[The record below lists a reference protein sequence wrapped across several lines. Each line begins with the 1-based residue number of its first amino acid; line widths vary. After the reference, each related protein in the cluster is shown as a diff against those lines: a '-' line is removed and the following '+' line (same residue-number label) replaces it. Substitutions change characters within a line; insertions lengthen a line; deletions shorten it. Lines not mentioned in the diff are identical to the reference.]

1 MTTVCGPFLS
11 ARWGFI
17 DQFLANALR
26 NYNYVHSA
34 LRLDPDTTRIRK
46 QRLKRHFLSITM
58 PYRDSPAPFESH
70 YYYLHD
76 NSKHPEPDFLR
87 DKLRHWLPP
96 RLSYSAQERHHRK
109 QEFEDGKPPA
119 EISPLVDNLVRLAVA
134 LTAIVVL
141 VAPMCIMVLNPSP
154 VKSLITSAVSMVIF
168 ACALSFVLK
177 TSNVEMLV
185 ATATYSA
192 VLVVFVGTSSSPSP
206 NP

>member
-1 MTTVCGPFLS
+1 MTTVCDVFGIAKLS
-11 ARWGFI
+11 FSDIFI
-17 DQFLANALR
+17 ANALR
-26 NYNYVHSA
+26 NYNFVHSA
-34 LRLDPDTTRIRK
+34 PRLDSDTTDQRK
-46 QRLKRHFLSITM
+46 LRLKRRFRSITLS
-58 PYRDSPAPFESH
+58 YRHTLPFESH

-76 NSKHPEPDFLR
+76 NAKHPESDFLR

-96 RLSYSAQERHHRK
+96 RLSYSAQERQHRR

-119 EISPLVDNLVRLAVA
+119 EISPLVDNIVRLAVA
-134 LTAIVVL
+134 LVSVVVL

-168 ACALSFVLK
+168 ACALSFAIK
-177 TSNVEMLV
+177 TSNINVLV

-192 VLVVFVGTSSSPSP
+192 VLVTSSSPSS

>member
-1 MTTVCGPFLS
+1 MTTVRGSFGT
-11 ARWGFI
+11 ARLLFS
-17 DQFLANALR
+17 DTFLANALR

-34 LRLDPDTTRIRK
+34 PRLDPETTAVRK
-46 QRLKRHFLSITM
+46 QRLKRHFRSITTS
-58 PYRDSPAPFESH
+58 YRHTLPFESH

-76 NSKHPEPDFLR
+76 NAKHPESDFLR

-96 RLSYSAQERHHRK
+96 RLSYSTQERHHRR

-119 EISPLVDNLVRLAVA
+119 EVSPLVDNIVRLAVA
-134 LTAIVVL
+134 LVSVVVL

-168 ACALSFVLK
+168 ACALSFAIK
-177 TSNVEMLV
+177 TSNINVLV

-192 VLVVFVGTSSSPSP
+192 VLVVFVGTSSSPSS

>member
-1 MTTVCGPFLS
+1 MTTVCDSFGTTGLLFS
-11 ARWGFI
+11 NT
-17 DQFLANALR
+17 FLANALR

-34 LRLDPDTTRIRK
+34 PRLDPETTAVRK
-46 QRLKRHFLSITM
+46 QRLKRHFRSITTS
-58 PYRDSPAPFESH
+58 YRHTLPFESH

-76 NSKHPEPDFLR
+76 NTKHPESDFLR
-87 DKLRHWLPP
+87 DKMRHWLPP
-96 RLSYSAQERHHRK
+96 RLSYSAQERQHRK

-119 EISPLVDNLVRLAVA
+119 EVSPLVDNIVRLAIA
-134 LTAIVVL
+134 LVSVVVL

-168 ACALSFVLK
+168 ACALSFAIK
-177 TSNVEMLV
+177 TSNINVLV

-192 VLVVFVGTSSSPSP
+192 VLVVFVGTSSAPSS